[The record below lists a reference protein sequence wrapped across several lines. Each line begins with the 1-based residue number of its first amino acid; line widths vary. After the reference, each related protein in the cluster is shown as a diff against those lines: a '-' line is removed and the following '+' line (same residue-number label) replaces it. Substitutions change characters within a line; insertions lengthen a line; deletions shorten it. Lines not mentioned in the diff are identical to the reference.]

1 VSHVLIAQPSCPK
14 CGARASAQAEACAGC
29 GYRFVE
35 DAPHSPRATRTGGR
49 RAGAVALAAIAII
62 GLAYTAGSLVA
73 GGGQEASVARPDE
86 RRAAGGLRV
95 GLDVLSSNPLS
106 TRAVERRLEARFA
119 QPHHDGSATARCSG
133 LQPRP
138 AHAIR
143 RCNINHPGGGES
155 FVVVMTNPHGQEV
168 LVDRWGARPR
178 R

>member
-1 VSHVLIAQPSCPK
+1 M
-14 CGARASAQAEACAGC
+14 CGARASARAESCADC

-35 DAPHSPRATRTGGR
+35 DASHSPRARRPGGP
-49 RAGAVALAAIAII
+49 RAGAVALAAIAIV
-62 GLAYTAGSLVA
+62 GLAYAAGSLVA
-73 GGGQEASVARPDE
+73 GDGQEASEARPDE
-86 RRAAGGLRV
+86 RGAGGGLRV

-106 TRAVERRLEARFA
+106 TRGVERRLEARFA
-119 QPHHDGSATARCSG
+119 QPHQDGSAAARCSG

-143 RCNINHPGGGES
+143 RCHIDHPGGGES

-168 LVDRWGARPR
+168 LVDRWIARPR

>member
-1 VSHVLIAQPSCPK
+1 MAHVLTAQPSCPK
-14 CGARASAQAEACAGC
+14 CGAPAGARAERCDRC

-35 DAPHSPRATRTGGR
+35 DAPRTSGAARPGR
-49 RAGAVALAAIAII
+49 RRVGTIALAAIAVA
-62 GLAYTAGSLVA
+62 GLGYAAALVA
-73 GGGQEASVARPDE
+73 RDGEEASDARISE
-86 RRAAGGLRV
+86 RGAAGGLRV

-106 TRAVERRLEARFA
+106 TGAVERRLEARFA
-119 QPHHDGSATARCSG
+119 QPHDAGRAAARCSA

-143 RCNINHPGGGES
+143 RCTIRHPGGGES

-168 LVDRWGARPR
+168 LVDRWRPTPR

>member
-1 VSHVLIAQPSCPK
+1 VSHVVIAQPSCPK
-14 CGARASAQAEACAGC
+14 CGARAGARAEACADC

-35 DAPHSPRATRTGGR
+35 DAPHSPRPTRTGGR
-49 RAGAVALAAIAII
+49 RAGAVGLAAIAIV
-62 GLAYTAGSLVA
+62 GLAYAAGSLLA
-73 GGGQEASVARPDE
+73 GDGQEASNASPGE
-86 RRAAGGLRV
+86 RGADGGLRV
-95 GLDVLSSNPLS
+95 GLEVLSSNPLS

-143 RCNINHPGGGES
+143 RCDIDHPGGGQS

-168 LVDRWGARPR
+168 LVDRWGPRPR